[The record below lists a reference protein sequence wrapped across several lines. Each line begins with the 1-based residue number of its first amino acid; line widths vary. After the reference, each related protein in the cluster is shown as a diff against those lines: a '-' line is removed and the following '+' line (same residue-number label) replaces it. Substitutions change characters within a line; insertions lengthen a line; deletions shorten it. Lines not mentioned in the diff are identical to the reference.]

1 MKMPWFGLAVI
12 GLGILLMLPNAL
24 VSLRNLL

>member
-1 MKMPWFGLAVI
+1 MKMPWFGIVAI
-12 GLGILLMLPNAL
+12 GLGIILMLPNAL